1 MGRTLTP
8 AMCGFSLTL
17 HQLDPEVGN
26 EKEQQQSHGQED
38 AREQEPAW
46 ELSQELRQYGAQC
59 HITQT
64 TDPPQPRAGGVRPQ
78 MRAASLSPHLF
89 SSGAL
94 AFAQH
99 ISVELFVDFALF
111 KQPHE
116 F

>member
-1 MGRTLTP
+1 MRRSSSKVTGRKMP
-8 AMCGFSLTL
+8 EKRNQPGSSLRSSDSTGL
-17 HQLDPEVGN
+17 IANH
-26 EKEQQQSHGQED
+26 
-38 AREQEPAW
+38 
-46 ELSQELRQYGAQC
+46 
-59 HITQT
+59 
-64 TDPPQPRAGGVRPQ
+64 TDPLPQASGVCTPGEVSFAQR
-78 MRAASLSPHLF
+78 LHLF